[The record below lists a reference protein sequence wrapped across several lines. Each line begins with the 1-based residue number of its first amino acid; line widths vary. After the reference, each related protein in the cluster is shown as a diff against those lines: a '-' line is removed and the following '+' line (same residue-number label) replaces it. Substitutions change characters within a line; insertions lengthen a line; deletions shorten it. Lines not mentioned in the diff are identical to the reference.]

1 MRTKYQK
8 FFSSFDGTTLPY
20 QYWPV
25 DSLNKKSNIVVLL
38 HQGNAEDISLTD
50 LIEAMNLPEYAF
62 FTLGFRDG
70 FSSDN
75 RDMKDISILVRDF
88 YEFVLQVEDNYRVD
102 ESNIIIVGEYLSAL
116 VITAWLHDYAPQIK
130 GSILLAPTFISGSK
144 IKLYKLSHFF
154 KQSPKYN
161 TRLFTAKND
170 MLGGNIKDRATSFLD
185 TSKRVILDASAI
197 YTPII
202 ILIDQQDALLIQ
214 REQKYFYNNVS
225 SYYKRIDIIDD
236 YGVIANKVNETIKEI
251 AGIDQSLPSLL
262 RADQQGK
269 TKEEFDKL
277 AAPETRLLKK
287 IYWAINRAVIRHI
300 GVLSNGIKLGL
311 THGFDSGVSLDYVYQ
326 NTPSGRNALGKL
338 LDKIYLNN
346 RSWKGVRQRKKNLEE
361 LLLLA
366 IDKLQEDKRN
376 VNILDIAAGT
386 GCYLFDFIAENSEKI
401 NHVLMRDYIN
411 MNVLQG
417 LSTLKE
423 KQIVQQID
431 FEWGD
436 AFSEQSLATLPKDR
450 TIAIASGFYELFND
464 NQMIIRSLNG
474 VAEALEEGG
483 FLIFT
488 TKIWNPDLEYMARV
502 MSSHK
507 DGQAWLL
514 RRRYQLEIDQ
524 LMETAGFSKVT
535 QRIDQWGIFTVTLM
549 QKTN

>member
-8 FFSSFDGTTLPY
+8 KFSSVDGTTLPY

-25 DSLNKKSNIVVLL
+25 DSLNKKSNVVIFL

-50 LIEAMNLPEYAF
+50 LIKTMSLPEYAF
-62 FTLGFRDG
+62 FTVGFRDG
-70 FSSDN
+70 FFSEN

-88 YEFVLQVEDNYRVD
+88 YEFISQVKDNYSIE
-102 ESNIIIVGEYLSAL
+102 ESNIIIVGEYISAL
-116 VITAWLHDYAPQIK
+116 VLSIWLHDYAPQIK
-130 GSILLAPTFISGSK
+130 GAILLAPTFTHTSK
-144 IKLYKLSHFF
+144 IKLYKLSCFF
-154 KQSPKYN
+154 KQRQEYN
-161 TRLFTAKND
+161 TRLFPAKNSTLD
-170 MLGGNIKDRATSFLD
+170 GNVKGCATSFLD
-185 TSKRVILDASAI
+185 TAKRVMLDASAI

-202 ILIDQQDALLIQ
+202 MLIDQQDSLLTE

-236 YGVIANKVNETIKEI
+236 NEIIANKMNQIIKEI
-251 AGIDQSLPSLL
+251 ACIEESLPSLL
-262 RADQQGK
+262 KADQQGK

-277 AAPETRLLKK
+277 AAPETRLLKRV
-287 IYWAINRAVIRHI
+287 YWAINRAVIRHI

-311 THGFDSGVSLDYVYQ
+311 KHGFDSGVSLDYVYQ
-326 NTPSGRNALGKL
+326 NTPSGRNVLGKL

-366 IDKLQEDKRN
+366 IDKVQKDKRN

-386 GCYLFDFIAENSEKI
+386 GCYLFDFIAKNSEKI
-401 NHVLMRDYIN
+401 NHVLMRDYMN

-417 LSTLKE
+417 LSALKE
-423 KQIVQQID
+423 KQIVQQVD

-514 RRRYQLEIDQ
+514 RRRYQLEVDQ
-524 LMETAGFSKVT
+524 LMEAAGFSKVA

-549 QKTN
+549 KKR